1 MKRLKRISSLLFSVL
16 LLVCSFSVCALA
28 AEESAPGYTLVNT
41 YDEENGTVTTELY
54 VSGGRAGVGQVGV
67 DYDENLLVLI
77 NKNGETSFKS
87 ISDIVTE
94 NGVFVTAETNK
105 IGDLVNEEKG
115 EFFFA
120 WYLGGLDK
128 YVEAEKEDVK
138 IASFSFK
145 IAEGKTID
153 DLAAKG
159 TELIKFAENPP
170 SDEKVKGYT
179 SGVYCANERNTAFR
193 NGTEG
198 VNEISLTVSFGE
210 NFGISTFVNPFMD
223 VTEADWYYSAVEFAV
238 SEGLF
243 NGVSDTSFAPNA
255 NINRAMLVTV
265 LYRYSG
271 LPEPSGE
278 SEFSDVGVGEY
289 YEKAVVWAKE
299 KGIVNGITETEY
311 MPLGDLTREQLATIL
326 YRFATNYLGLDTS
339 TKGDMS
345 SLTDAGEISSYA
357 ADAMSWA
364 FGEGLI
370 SGMTATELS
379 PKGTATRAQVATILK
394 RFIEKL

>member
-1 MKRLKRISSLLFSVL
+1 MKRLKRISLLLFSVL
-16 LLVCSFSVCALA
+16 LLVCSFSVCAFA

-67 DYDENLLVLI
+67 DYDENLLMLI
-77 NKNGETSFKS
+77 NKNGEASFKS

-94 NGVFVTAETNK
+94 NGVSATAETNK

-120 WYLGGLDK
+120 WYVGGLDK

-145 IAEGKTID
+145 IAEGKNLA
-153 DLAAKG
+153 DLTAAG
-159 TELIKFAENPP
+159 VDLIKFAENVP
-170 SDEKVKGYT
+170 SDVKVKSYA
-179 SGVYCANERNTAFR
+179 SGVFCANEKNTAFR

-198 VNEISLTVSFGE
+198 VNEISLKVQFSE
-210 NFGISTFVNPFMD
+210 NLGISTFVNPFTD
-223 VTEADWYYSAVEFAV
+223 VGKADWYYGAVEFAV

-265 LYRYSG
+265 LYRYADQ
-271 LPEPSGE
+271 PEAFGE
-278 SEFSDVGVGEY
+278 CEFSDVSVGEY

-311 MPLGDLTREQLATIL
+311 KPLNDLTREQLATIL
-326 YRFATNYLGLDTS
+326 YRFAANYQKLDTS

-345 SLTDAGEISSYA
+345 KFTDADKISSYA

-364 FGEGLI
+364 VGEGLI
-370 SGMTATELS
+370 SGMTATELY
-379 PKGTATRAQVATILK
+379 PQGTATRAQVATILM
-394 RFIEKL
+394 RFIQKL

>member
-1 MKRLKRISSLLFSVL
+1 MRKLKNIVTL
-16 LLVCSFSVCALA
+16 LLALILFACSFSVCTLA
-28 AEESAPGYTLVNT
+28 AEESAPGYVLVNT

-77 NKNGETSFKS
+77 NKSGETSFKS

-105 IGDLVNEEKG
+105 ISDLVNEEKG

-120 WYLGGLDK
+120 WYVGGLDK
-128 YVEAEKEDVK
+128 YVEAEKEKVK

-145 IAEGKTID
+145 LAEGKTFA
-153 DLAAKG
+153 DLGAKG
-159 TELIKFAENPP
+159 AEIIKFSENAP
-170 SDEKVKGYT
+170 SDASVKGYA
-179 SGVYCANERNTAFR
+179 SGVYCANEKNTAFR
-193 NGTEG
+193 NGIEG
-198 VNEISLTVSFGE
+198 VNEIALSVSFSE

-265 LYRYSG
+265 LYRYVG
-271 LPEPSGE
+271 EPAVNKSAP
-278 SEFSDVGVGEY
+278 FSDVSMDAY
-289 YEKAVVWAKE
+289 YANAVIWAKQN
-299 KGIVNGITETEY
+299 GIVNGVTESEFAPDTS
-311 MPLGDLTREQLATIL
+311 LSREQLATIL
-326 YRFATNYLGLDTS
+326 YRFAGSYLKIETAAS
-339 TKGDMS
+339 GD
-345 SLTDAGEISSYA
+345 LEKFTDSAKIAPYA
-357 ADAMSWA
+357 QDAVKWA
-364 FGEGLI
+364 VGEGLI
-370 SGMTATELS
+370 TGMTDVELA
-379 PKGTATRAQVATILK
+379 PQGTATRAQVATILK